1 MKSNLAKSSTQ
12 TLINTADDDKNNN
25 ELNIEVFIKLKVLG
39 LKILIKFI
47 LLSIIVDFA
56 RN

>member
-1 MKSNLAKSSTQ
+1 LKSNLAKSSTQ

-39 LKILIKFI
+39 LKILIKLI
-47 LLSIIVDFA
+47 LLSI
-56 RN
+56 NS